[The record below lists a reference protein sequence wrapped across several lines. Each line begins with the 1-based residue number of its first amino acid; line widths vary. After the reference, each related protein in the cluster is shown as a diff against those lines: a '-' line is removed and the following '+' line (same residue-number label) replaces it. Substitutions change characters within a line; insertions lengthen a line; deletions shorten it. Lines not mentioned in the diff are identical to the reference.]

1 MPHCSG
7 LAHPAPLIAF
17 LLSFVCAVSAAQ
29 ATIPAES
36 DEYSAEKALNTSQ
49 SAIGRQ
55 IANYQLRDHNGDE
68 VSLADFSGKPLV
80 ISLIYTSCHHICP
93 TTTQYLHQV
102 VKKARSALGKQ
113 SFNVLTIGF
122 DTENDSPERMAQFA
136 TEQGIAD
143 ENWYFL
149 SADQQT
155 IDELTRDLG
164 FLYYASPKGFNHLV
178 QSSVLD
184 AEQLVYRQV
193 YGMTFDIPLLVE
205 PLKDLVFGRPREQT
219 VLSAL
224 ESRIRLFCTVYDP
237 ATDRYRVDYSVFVGT
252 FIGILCCVFFGV
264 QLFKEWRRSFNEG

>member
-1 MPHCSG
+1 MPHCRG
-7 LAHPAPLIAF
+7 FARPVALLLALI
-17 LLSFVCAVSAAQ
+17 CNAALAQ
-29 ATIPAES
+29 STVPAEA
-36 DEYSAEKALNTSQ
+36 DEYSPEKALATSQ

-55 IANYQLRDHNGDE
+55 IANYRLRDHNGAE
-68 VSLADFSGKPLV
+68 VLLADFVGKPLV
-80 ISLIYTSCHHICP
+80 VSLIYTSCYHICP

-102 VKKARSALGKQ
+102 VKKARNALGEQ

-136 TEQGIAD
+136 IEQGIAD
-143 ENWYFL
+143 EGWYFL
-149 SADQQT
+149 SANQQT

-205 PLKDLVFGRPREQT
+205 PLKDLVFGRPREQS

-237 ATDRYRVDYSVFVGT
+237 ATDRYRVDYSVFIGT
-252 FIGILCCVFFGV
+252 FVGILCCSFFGV
-264 QLFKEWRRSFNEG
+264 QLVREWRRSFKQV